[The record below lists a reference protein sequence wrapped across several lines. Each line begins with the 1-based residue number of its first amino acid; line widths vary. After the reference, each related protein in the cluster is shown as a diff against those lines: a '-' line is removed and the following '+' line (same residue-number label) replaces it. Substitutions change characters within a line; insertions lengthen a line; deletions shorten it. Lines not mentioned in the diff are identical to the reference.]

1 MGHPMPERLLKRN
14 LCALSIGALLLL
26 LVSGQAWA
34 GGVSFTEQGAAASG
48 KANAF
53 TGEAN
58 DPSAIFYNPAGIT
71 QLTGTQVMIGTSI
84 VKLDSTF
91 RCSTTPCENS
101 QLQDQFPIIPH
112 FYITH
117 RFKQWDERVSIGL
130 GVYTPFGIV
139 VDWPDNWQGR
149 FNTTDAR
156 LRVTVYNPT
165 VAYQVTPELSVAAGI
180 RIADAG
186 AEFEQ
191 KFDIGAGES
200 KVRVHDLEAHPVGW
214 NVGLLYPLKEIST
227 SVGLQSRRE
236 LQAMSNGSADFPGPA
251 AFFFEN
257 TRSHTS
263 IKFPPQLIL
272 GVSIKAIP
280 RWTIN
285 ADIEWEGWRT
295 VGTVPL
301 HFTTTSQTII
311 DQQALDKAG
320 CTNQQTVP
328 QAGCRLWKNSYV
340 FRIGAEY
347 AATDRLALRGGFFY
361 DQTPIPDNTFDPTI
375 PNADLYALT
384 TRLGYKLGGTSVD
397 IAYLFGLYEK
407 RATNASSLDPTIR
420 GGFPPD
426 GTGGPAVF
434 GSFSTTAQVLMLSV
448 TYRF

>member
-14 LCALSIGALLLL
+14 LCALSIGAVLLLHG
-26 LVSGQAWA
+26 SGQAWA
-34 GGVSFTEQGAAASG
+34 GGVSFTEHGAAASG

-53 TGEAN
+53 AGEAN

-71 QLTGTQVMIGTSI
+71 QLPGTQLMIGTSI

-165 VAYQVTPELSVAAGI
+165 VAYQALPELSVAAGI

-191 KFDIGAGES
+191 KLVFLGEN

-214 NVGLLYPLKEIST
+214 NVGLLYHLKEIST
-227 SVGLQSRRE
+227 SVGLQFRSE
-236 LQAMSNGSADFPGPA
+236 LQAKFNGSADFTGPA
-251 AFFFEN
+251 GPPILEN
-257 TRSHTS
+257 TKFHSS

-272 GVSIKAIP
+272 GISTKAIP

-295 VGTVPL
+295 VGSIPKSFDDTGSGLIPQSSL
-301 HFTTTSQTII
+301 
-311 DQQALDKAG
+311 
-320 CTNQQTVP
+320 NQR
-328 QAGCRLWKNSYV
+328 GLRDWKNSYV

-347 AATDRLALRGGFFY
+347 AATDQIALRGGFF
-361 DQTPIPDNTFDPTI
+361 
-375 PNADLYALT
+375 
-384 TRLGYKLGGTSVD
+384 
-397 IAYLFGLYEK
+397 
-407 RATNASSLDPTIR
+407 
-420 GGFPPD
+420 
-426 GTGGPAVF
+426 
-434 GSFSTTAQVLMLSV
+434 
-448 TYRF
+448 

>member
-26 LVSGQAWA
+26 LGSGQAWA

-53 TGEAN
+53 AGEAN

-71 QLTGTQVMIGTSI
+71 QLPGTQLMIGTSI

-101 QLQDQFPIIPH
+101 QLQHQFPIIPH

-165 VAYQVTPELSVAAGI
+165 VAYQALPELSVAAGI

-191 KFDIGAGES
+191 KLVFLGEN

-214 NVGLLYPLKEIST
+214 NVGLLYHLKEIST
-227 SVGLQSRRE
+227 SVGLQFRSE
-236 LQAMSNGSADFPGPA
+236 LQAKFNGSADFTGPA

-295 VGTVPL
+295 VGSIPKNFENTGSL
-301 HFTTTSQTII
+301 
-311 DQQALDKAG
+311 
-320 CTNQQTVP
+320 VP
-328 QAGCRLWKNSYV
+328 QSALNSPGVRLWKNSYV
-340 FRIGAEY
+340 FRLGAEY
-347 AATDRLALRGGFFY
+347 AATDQIALRGGFFY
-361 DQTPIPDNTFDPTI
+361 DQTPIPKETFDPTI
-375 PNADLYALT
+375 PNADLYALSAGA
-384 TRLGYKLGGTSVD
+384 GYRWETTSVD
-397 IAYLFGLYEK
+397 IAYLFGVFEK
-407 RATNASSLDPTIR
+407 RGINASTLDP
-420 GGFPPD
+420 
-426 GTGGPAVF
+426 A
-434 GSFSTTAQVLMLSV
+434 GSN
-448 TYRF
+448 

>member
-1 MGHPMPERLLKRN
+1 MPERLLKRN
-14 LCALSIGALLLL
+14 FCALSIGAVLLLHGG
-26 LVSGQAWA
+26 GQAWA
-34 GGVSFTEQGAAASG
+34 GGVSFNEQGAAASG

-53 TGEAN
+53 AGEAN

-71 QLTGTQVMIGTSI
+71 QLPGTQLMIGTSI

-91 RCSTTPCENS
+91 RSSTSGEST

-165 VAYQVTPELSVAAGI
+165 VAYQVTPEFSAAAGI

-191 KFDIGAGES
+191 KFVFLGEN

-214 NVGLLYPLKEIST
+214 NVGLLYHLKEIST
-227 SVGLQSRRE
+227 SVGLQFRSE
-236 LQAMSNGSADFPGPA
+236 LQAKFNGSADFSGPLA
-251 AFFFEN
+251 DASFIEN
-257 TRSHTS
+257 TRFHTS

-272 GVSIKAIP
+272 GISTKAIP

-295 VGTVPL
+295 VGSIPKN
-301 HFTTTSQTII
+301 FDQTTGSFV
-311 DQQALDKAG
+311 
-320 CTNQQTVP
+320 NQSLLNQP
-328 QAGCRLWKNSYV
+328 GPRDWKNSYV
-340 FRIGAEY
+340 FRLGAEY
-347 AATDRLALRGGFFY
+347 AATDQIALRGGFFY
-361 DQTPIPDNTFDPTI
+361 DQTPIPKETFDPTI

-384 TRLGYKLGGTSVD
+384 AGAGYRWEATSVD
-397 IAYLFGLYEK
+397 IAYLFGFYEK
-407 RATNASSLDPTIR
+407 RATNASSIDPTIT
-420 GGFPPD
+420 GGPPPG
-426 GTGGPAVF
+426 GTGGPPVF

>member
-1 MGHPMPERLLKRN
+1 MVRFIAVFTVIMLAVFCGE
-14 LCALSIGALLLL
+14 AY
-26 LVSGQAWA
+26 A
-34 GGVSFTEQGAAASG
+34 GGFSFTEHGAAASG

-53 TGEAN
+53 AGEAN

-71 QLTGTQVMIGTSI
+71 QLPGTQFMIGTSI

-91 RCSTTPCENS
+91 RSSTTGENTK
-101 QLQDQFPIIPH
+101 LEDQFPIVPH
-112 FYITH
+112 FFITH
-117 RFKQWDERVSIGL
+117 RFKQWDERLSIGL

-149 FNTTDAR
+149 FNTTNAR

-165 VAYQVTPELSVAAGI
+165 VAYQVTPGLSVAAGI

-191 KFDIGAGES
+191 KFNIGTGES
-200 KVRVHDLEAHPVGW
+200 KVRAHDLDAHPVGW
-214 NVGLLYPLKEIST
+214 DVGLLYHLKEIST
-227 SVGLQSRRE
+227 SVGLQFRSE
-236 LQAMSNGSADFPGPA
+236 LQAKFNGDADFSGPA
-251 AFFFEN
+251 AVTFAN
-257 TRSHTS
+257 TGFHTS

-272 GVSIKAIP
+272 GVSTKAIP

-285 ADIEWEGWRT
+285 ADIEWEGWKT
-295 VGTVPL
+295 VGSIPKSFDGTA
-301 HFTTTSQTII
+301 S
-311 DQQALDKAG
+311 AL
-320 CTNQQTVP
+320 NQR
-328 QAGCRLWKNSYV
+328 GLRNWKNSYV
-340 FRIGAEY
+340 FRLGAEY

-384 TRLGYKLGGTSVD
+384 GGAGYRWGATSVD
-397 IAYLFGLYEK
+397 IAYLFGFYEK
-407 RATNASSLDPTIR
+407 RATNASSIDPTIT
-420 GGFPPD
+420 GGIGTD
-426 GTGGPAVF
+426 GTQVF

>member
-1 MGHPMPERLLKRN
+1 MPERLLKKS
-14 LCALSIGALLLL
+14 LCGGLLGTLL
-26 LVSGQAWA
+26 FLLGSGQAWA

-71 QLTGTQVMIGTSI
+71 QLPGTQLMIGTSI

-91 RCSTTPCENS
+91 RSSTSGEST

-117 RFKQWDERVSIGL
+117 RFKQWDERVSVGL

-165 VAYQVTPELSVAAGI
+165 VAYQVTPEFSAAAGI

-191 KFDIGAGES
+191 KFPQIIFGEN

-214 NVGLLYPLKEIST
+214 NVGFLYHLKEIST
-227 SVGLQSRRE
+227 SVGLQFRSE
-236 LQAMSNGSADFPGPA
+236 LQAKFNGSADFTGPD
-251 AFFFEN
+251 AFLIEN
-257 TRSHTS
+257 TKFHTS
-263 IKFPPQLIL
+263 VKLPPQLIL
-272 GVSIKAIP
+272 GVSTKAIP

-295 VGTVPL
+295 VGSIPKS
-301 HFTTTSQTII
+301 FDTTTGSFVAQSNFNSQG
-311 DQQALDKAG
+311 L
-320 CTNQQTVP
+320 
-328 QAGCRLWKNSYV
+328 RLWKNSYV
-340 FRIGAEY
+340 FRLGAEY
-347 AATDRLALRGGFFY
+347 AATDRIALRGGFFY
-361 DQTPIPDNTFDPTI
+361 DQTPIPKETFDPTI

-384 TRLGYKLGGTSVD
+384 AGLGYRWEATSVD
-397 IAYLFGLYEK
+397 IAYLFGFYEK
-407 RATNASSLDPTIR
+407 RAINGSTIDPAGSTI
-420 GGFPPD
+420 
-426 GTGGPAVF
+426 F
-434 GSFSTTAQVLMLSV
+434 GSYSTTAQVLVLSV
-448 TYRF
+448 TQRF

>member
-26 LVSGQAWA
+26 HGSGQAWA

-71 QLTGTQVMIGTSI
+71 QLPGTQLMIGTSI

-165 VAYQVTPELSVAAGI
+165 VAYQVTPEFSAAAGI

-191 KFDIGAGES
+191 KFAIPLLGIPES
-200 KVRVHDLEAHPVGW
+200 KVRIHDLEAHPIGW
-214 NVGLLYPLKEIST
+214 NVGLLYHLKEIST
-227 SVGLQSRRE
+227 SVGLQFRSE
-236 LQAMSNGSADFPGPA
+236 LQAKFNGEADFTGPA
-251 AFFFEN
+251 ASAFAN
-257 TRSHTS
+257 TKFHSS

-272 GVSIKAIP
+272 GISTKAIP

-295 VGTVPL
+295 VGSIPKSFEDT
-301 HFTTTSQTII
+301 
-311 DQQALDKAG
+311 AG
-320 CTNQQTVP
+320 SFPQSGLNQR
-328 QAGCRLWKNSYV
+328 GLRDWKNSYV
-340 FRIGAEY
+340 FRLGAEY
-347 AATDRLALRGGFFY
+347 AATDQIALRGGFFY
-361 DQTPIPDNTFDPTI
+361 DQTPIPNETFEPTI

-384 TRLGYKLGGTSVD
+384 TGLGYRWEAISVD
-397 IAYLFGLYEK
+397 IAYLFGFYEK
-407 RATNASSLDPTIR
+407 RATNASSLDPTIT
-420 GGFPPD
+420 GGSGTD
-426 GTGGPAVF
+426 GTQVF